1 MKGVLISLVFLI
13 LTVAFLLMRDTP
25 SEDAKINPSPA
36 PVVNEPPALPVSLP
50 ANLSKQDVIE
60 SASRKTQS
68 LNHLEGRYLSR
79 TEEELEREIQSSRTR
94 LSSSGLL
101 LKAESQLLDEGE
113 TILVLTEIRRQHVL
127 FNLLTRKKLENL
139 RRTYL

>member
-101 LKAESQLLDEGE
+101 LKAESQPLDEGE